1 MLCVTIDLMTL
12 AMDDAGVCGVALVD
26 NTVFVFL
33 LWDVLVKCAVVA
45 LVWGIILYGHS
56 NFTYNIRL
64 WLDLSSRC

>member
-33 LWDVLVKCAVVA
+33 L
-45 LVWGIILYGHS
+45 
-56 NFTYNIRL
+56 
-64 WLDLSSRC
+64 